1 MEFLTRFLAIDV
13 WWIKLLEIVGLFALA
28 WLTHRLAGPVA
39 RRLFAMERITNRRK
53 PLRVERV
60 QTLRGLSASMVSFLA
75 FLTAAILSLRLLD
88 VSADTLVWVLG
99 LFAAAFGFSARP
111 VVSDVL
117 TGIGFLF
124 ENPYDVS
131 EKIEIMPGVQGV
143 VEEVNLRTTL
153 LRAYT
158 GELYIVPNGEV
169 RLIRNFSRGRFSI
182 ADIKLRLISTD
193 LDEALPVLETLAHE
207 AVTLLPNLLEPWK
220 IISETGVIGSHTELT
235 LTVKA
240 RFGKAADLRPRLL
253 SLVQKRLEDV
263 NITLVN

>member
-1 MEFLTRFLAIDV
+1 MLFLTNLLTLDV
-13 WWIKLLEIVGLFALA
+13 WWLKLLEIIGLFVLA
-28 WLTHRLAGPVA
+28 WVIHRAAAPLA
-39 RRLFAMERITNRRK
+39 RRLFAVERMTKRRK

-75 FLTAAILSLRLLD
+75 FLTAAILSLRLLN

-131 EKIEIMPGVQGV
+131 EKIEIIPGVQGV

-169 RLIRNFSRGRFSI
+169 RLIRNFSRGRFSM

-193 LDEALPVLETLAHE
+193 LDEALPVLEALAHE
-207 AVTLLPNLLEPWK
+207 AVTLLPNMLEPWK
-220 IISETGVIGSHTELT
+220 IISETGEIGSYTELT
-235 LTVKA
+235 LTAKA

-263 NITLVN
+263 NIALVN